1 MCSNPSQ
8 PCFGES
14 NMNFGLILQQR
25 SEINYLYVNFTYGL
39 IPYWFILIVVLN
51 VLVHQL
57 LFYPFVQ
64 KS

>member
-1 MCSNPSQ
+1 
-8 PCFGES
+8 
-14 NMNFGLILQQR
+14 MNFGLILQQR